1 MSGNA
6 DEFRVIGPQSFGL
19 AIREFRD
26 RHDVTQ
32 QDLADRADVHRS
44 YLSELET
51 GRTTEAVNRI
61 VRLLAAL
68 DLEVVIRERAP
79 R

>member
-1 MSGNA
+1 MSGNL
-6 DEFRVIGPQSFGL
+6 DEFRVIGPHSFGL

-26 RHDVTQ
+26 RRGVTQ
-32 QDLADRADVHRS
+32 QELADRADVHRS

-51 GRTTEAVNRI
+51 GHTTEAVNRI
-61 VRLLAAL
+61 IRMLTAL
-68 DLEVVIRERAP
+68 DLEVVIRERPP